1 MIGAT
6 SVLPSPQLLR
16 AWRFWA
22 HRPVGWWMALAT
34 VGWSL
39 FSACSDGSVHRI
51 DYCTVSDGGPPI
63 AADGG
68 FFEAAGRSDA
78 NTVDGPVAP
87 VIDVYSLLDEMSDLE
102 LLAHPARQ
110 RFRTLQASSY
120 DRSSVSP
127 AVSSDTPTGWY
138 ANQDMGNFYGTELD
152 ASGDSVGIMLDVE
165 GPGVITRIWSANPD
179 GTVRIYLDDATT
191 PTLEVSMSD
200 LLYGQIAPFLP
211 PFAGDTAQGGNLEF
225 PIPFQKHAKITW
237 DVSDGYYHVT
247 YRIYEDPSTAVQT
260 FDLASLDTSKL
271 NLVKTRLL
279 APVLPAGNIVNSQA
293 VLTAASPELTIEAS
307 PPGEEI
313 IALQVNPTSMDAPSL
328 RSSVLSL
335 RFDGKET
342 VRAPLG
348 DFFGAGPGLLPHAT
362 LPLEVSTG
370 GQLTARFVMPFAR
383 SAVVR
388 IDAADGLEA
397 TVTAFH
403 RAAVFDRSTYYFH
416 AHWSA
421 RGPMSSRPF
430 RDILLADLAGEGSYV
445 GTFLAVGNSSLDW
458 WGEGDEKV
466 WVDDDAFPSLFGTGT
481 EDYFG
486 EGSASPGL
494 FSHPFRAQ
502 TLSANDEFGDAN
514 GLFSNLRAHILDPI
528 RFSASLK
535 FNLELWHWDDSAQV
549 TFDNVAYFYLAA
561 GASDNLPLPTTQ
573 DFRLSPLDH

>member
-1 MIGAT
+1 
-6 SVLPSPQLLR
+6 V
-16 AWRFWA
+16 
-22 HRPVGWWMALAT
+22 
-34 VGWSL
+34 
-39 FSACSDGSVHRI
+39 
-51 DYCTVSDGGPPI
+51 
-63 AADGG
+63 
-68 FFEAAGRSDA
+68 
-78 NTVDGPVAP
+78 
-87 VIDVYSLLDEMSDLE
+87 
-102 LLAHPARQ
+102 
-110 RFRTLQASSY
+110 
-120 DRSSVSP
+120 
-127 AVSSDTPTGWY
+127 
-138 ANQDMGNFYGTELD
+138 
-152 ASGDSVGIMLDVE
+152 
-165 GPGVITRIWSANPD
+165 
-179 GTVRIYLDDATT
+179 
-191 PTLEVSMSD
+191 
-200 LLYGQIAPFLP
+200 
-211 PFAGDTAQGGNLEF
+211 
-225 PIPFQKHAKITW
+225 K
-237 DVSDGYYHVT
+237 
-247 YRIYEDPSTAVQT
+247 T

-293 VLTAASPELTIEAS
+293 VLSAASSELTIEAS
-307 PPGEEI
+307 PSGEEI
-313 IALQVNPTSMDAPSL
+313 IALQVNPTAMDAASL

-362 LPLEVSTG
+362 LPLEVSMG

-388 IDAADGLEA
+388 IDAAAGLEA

-403 RAAVFDRSTYYFH
+403 RAAVFDRGTYYFH

-421 RGPMSSRPF
+421 RGPMSSRPY

-445 GTFLAVGNSSLDW
+445 GTFLAVGNSSPAW

-486 EGSASPGL
+486 HANCSPDL
-494 FSHPFRAQ
+494 YSHPFRAQ
-502 TLSANDEFGDAN
+502 TLAAGDGLVVDAN
-514 GLFSNLRAHILDPI
+514 GLFSMLRTHILDPI

-561 GASDNLPLPTTQ
+561 GATDNLPLPTDL
-573 DFRLSPLDH
+573 DFRLSPLGQ